1 MRIPLRIQVFVPF
14 AGLLAATI
22 TAVSVAGAWRALQTA
37 DAGIHDHV
45 RNAAQ
50 VLVAAEFPLTDA
62 VLRQTRGLSGAE
74 FVCVDATGRVRA
86 SSLPGELDYAPL
98 NESSVTVS
106 AKTPASP
113 TSSVDKPDK
122 NVVRDVTL
130 GDVQYVHQVV
140 NRHRATAADGIVR
153 IHLLYPQQLRRS
165 VLRQALGPPAVIGGT
180 ALITAAILSWWL
192 AARISRPIAEVR
204 EQFRRIAAGGVGGE
218 IPLPTRNDELRELVV
233 SVNDLGRQLQDRD
246 EAVRRS
252 ARSSLLGQLS
262 GGLCHHLRNAAAGA
276 KLALQL
282 YRRRAGSD
290 ADELDVA
297 LRQISLSEEY
307 LQRLLTL
314 GKPQAAQLRPADLT
328 DVVRDVASLV
338 EPAFKHRGVELRTDM
353 PTAPLQAAAIDA
365 GLLRQAAVNLL
376 SNALDASRDG
386 GWVEFALS
394 RDADFARLSV
404 TDGGAGPPPEVVAK
418 LFEPFV
424 TAKPDGVGLGL
435 AASLRIAQLH
445 GGTIVFRDRPHTQF
459 EMVLPL
465 TDVGPHG
472 LPDVERP
479 PSFTTPSSG
488 VSL

>member
-86 SSLPGELDYAPL
+86 SSLPGDLDYAPL
-98 NESSVTVS
+98 NESPTQSS
-106 AKTPASP
+106 A
-113 TSSVDKPDK
+113 DKSA
-122 NVVRDVTL
+122 VRDVTL

-140 NRHRATAADGIVR
+140 DRHRATAADGIVR
-153 IHLLYPQQLRRS
+153 IHLLYPQKLRRS

-338 EPAFKHRGVELRTDM
+338 EPAFKHRGVELRIDM
-353 PTAPLQAAAIDA
+353 PTAPLQAAAVDA

-404 TDGGAGPPPEVVAK
+404 TDGGAGPPAEVVAK

-445 GGTIVFRDRPHTQF
+445 GGTIVFRDRPHTRF

-472 LPDVERP
+472 LPDVEPP
-479 PSFTTPSSG
+479 PSFTAPSSG

>member
-14 AGLLAATI
+14 ASLLAATI

-74 FVCVDATGRVRA
+74 FVCVDETGRVRA
-86 SSLPGELDYAPL
+86 SSLPGDLDYGPL
-98 NESSVTVS
+98 NESS
-106 AKTPASP
+106 TPTSASP
-113 TSSVDKPDK
+113 ISPADKADA
-122 NVVRDVTL
+122 NVVTDVTDVTL

-140 NRHRATAADGIVR
+140 DRHRATAADGIVR

-338 EPAFKHRGVELRTDM
+338 EPAFKHRGVELRIDM
-353 PTAPLQAAAIDA
+353 PTVPLQAAAIDA

-404 TDGGAGPPPEVVAK
+404 TDGGAGPPAEVVAK

-445 GGTIVFRDRPHTQF
+445 GGTIVFRDRPHTRF

-472 LPDVERP
+472 LPDVEPP
-479 PSFTTPSSG
+479 PSFTAPSPG